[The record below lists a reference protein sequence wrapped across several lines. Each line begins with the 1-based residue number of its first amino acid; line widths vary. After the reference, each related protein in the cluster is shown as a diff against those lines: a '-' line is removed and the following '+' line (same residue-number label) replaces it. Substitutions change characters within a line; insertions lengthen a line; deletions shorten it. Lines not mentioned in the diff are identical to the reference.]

1 MAGIEQWFQFESKDD
16 KEANRKKYFQK
27 MFPYGEEQKTADEK
41 MLMTYMTDRIPM
53 TEKLYQFLLVK
64 EILMADA
71 VSDEEKTEKL
81 ASWYNS
87 KLLKQWSEKDRYVI
101 MAIAEIDKNRKTS
114 SEIFEE
120 ADVSAAE
127 EKFKKYSQAFN
138 NYKDLNKNVLQ
149 KYIDNIKEKIYTYF
163 CKEV

>member
-1 MAGIEQWFQFESKDD
+1 MFNFFD
-16 KEANRKKYFQK
+16 KLKNTVS
-27 MFPYGEEQKTADEK
+27 KTA
-41 MLMTYMTDRIPM
+41 
-53 TEKLYQFLLVK
+53 QALVGNVV
-64 EILMADA
+64 DA

-101 MAIAEIDKNRKTS
+101 MAIAEMDKNRKTS

-138 NYKDLNKNVLQ
+138 NYKDLNKNILQ

>member
-1 MAGIEQWFQFESKDD
+1 
-16 KEANRKKYFQK
+16 
-27 MFPYGEEQKTADEK
+27 
-41 MLMTYMTDRIPM
+41 M

-101 MAIAEIDKNRKTS
+101 MAIAEMDKNRKTS

-138 NYKDLNKNVLQ
+138 NYKDLNKKVLQ

>member
-1 MAGIEQWFQFESKDD
+1 
-16 KEANRKKYFQK
+16 
-27 MFPYGEEQKTADEK
+27 
-41 MLMTYMTDRIPM
+41 
-53 TEKLYQFLLVK
+53 
-64 EILMADA
+64 MADA

-87 KLLKQWSEKDRYVI
+87 KLLKQWSAKDRSVSL
-101 MAIAEIDKNRKTS
+101 AIAEMDTNRKTS

-138 NYKDLNKNVLQ
+138 NYKDLNKNILQ

>member
-1 MAGIEQWFQFESKDD
+1 MAGIGQWFQFESKDD

-41 MLMTYMTDRIPM
+41 MLMAYMTDRIPM

-101 MAIAEIDKNRKTS
+101 MAIAEMDKNRKTS
-114 SEIFEE
+114 S
-120 ADVSAAE
+120 ADVSAAA
-127 EKFKKYSQAFN
+127 EKFKKYSQDFN

-149 KYIDNIKEKIYTYF
+149 KCIDNIKEKIYTYF
-163 CKEV
+163 CK

>member
-1 MAGIEQWFQFESKDD
+1 MAGIGQWFQFESKDD

-41 MLMTYMTDRIPM
+41 MLMAYMADRIPM

-87 KLLKQWSEKDRYVI
+87 KLLKQWS
-101 MAIAEIDKNRKTS
+101 
-114 SEIFEE
+114 
-120 ADVSAAE
+120 
-127 EKFKKYSQAFN
+127 
-138 NYKDLNKNVLQ
+138 
-149 KYIDNIKEKIYTYF
+149 
-163 CKEV
+163 